1 MNGGGEAETDI
12 EFKQYKTYEASEFVM
27 DKYNLF
33 PTLDIT
39 DNVNLLCPSNH
50 YHPVDGNIIL
60 PKRTCGCGKS
70 TEINTNLVHLPSCQ
84 MIKYK
89 SLPPTPTLDIESCSS
104 NKVNRIKVCACGNEI
119 HS

>member
-39 DNVNLLCPSNH
+39 DNVNVMGDMMNQDTQLMKAYS
-50 YHPVDGNIIL
+50 
-60 PKRTCGCGKS
+60 S
-70 TEINTNLVHLPSCQ
+70 FEIQINYYELA
-84 MIKYK
+84 Y
-89 SLPPTPTLDIESCSS
+89 ES
-104 NKVNRIKVCACGNEI
+104 
-119 HS
+119 